1 MVGIISILLCACK
14 YAFLTSLL
22 SENTFVFT
30 HASEARKANLNAYK
44 RITIKPSIYERGLLF
59 VSMITFSKKKTQNRN
74 KDYSNYFILKTDSY

>member
-1 MVGIISILLCACK
+1 MEGIISILLRACK

-44 RITIKPSIYERGLLF
+44 RITIKPSIYERGL
-59 VSMITFSKKKTQNRN
+59 
-74 KDYSNYFILKTDSY
+74 YTDIP